1 MLIDPSHVNE
11 FVVDDVLFGLYNF
24 SSSLLLAHLL
34 SLTGKKPTNKMF
46 RSVKIVIEG
55 EEEKAS
61 GRQIESSEIAYHFH

>member
-1 MLIDPSHVNE
+1 MLIDPSHVNK

-46 RSVKIVIEG
+46 RSVKIVIRG
-55 EEEKAS
+55 EEKTS
-61 GRQIESSEIAYHFH
+61 QWQTNQFEIAYHFH